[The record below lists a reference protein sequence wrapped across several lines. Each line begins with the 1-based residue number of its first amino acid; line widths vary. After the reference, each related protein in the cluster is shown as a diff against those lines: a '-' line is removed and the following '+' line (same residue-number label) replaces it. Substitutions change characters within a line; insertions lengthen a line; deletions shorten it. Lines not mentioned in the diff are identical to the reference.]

1 MQNWQALRRIHI
13 VGIGG
18 AGMSAMAR
26 ILKARG
32 VLVTG
37 SDARE
42 SAMTAALRTEDIPVQ
57 IGFVAGSALDTDA
70 VLASSAVPESDP
82 ELQAAR
88 AQGIPIFR
96 RPDILPWLTAGYDVI
111 AVAGAHGKT
120 TVTSMLAMV
129 FTALNQDPSF
139 IIGGVSANVGTNA
152 RLGKGRYFIIEADE
166 YQNTF
171 LSLSPRIAVVTN
183 IEYDHPDCF
192 PTLRHLR
199 YAFGEFIER
208 IQPGGLLV
216 ACNDDPLAH
225 ALAASYHANG
235 GNLVLY
241 GREEGSGVTWRAL
254 NIRPNELG
262 GIDFEVQYQ
271 GQALWPMRLQIP
283 GAHNALNALAVM
295 AVADAVGLPW
305 NIAAMTLRD
314 YKGTE
319 RRFQLLGEAQGVTV
333 IDDYAH
339 HPTQIRYV
347 LEAARQRYP
356 GRRILAVWQPHT
368 FSRIKALWD
377 AYLTAFGE
385 ADAVYILPIYAAR
398 EVDDGSVRHTDLAA
412 ALHHPQVQ
420 PCSDLEQAAELLAQT
435 VQPGDVVMLMG
446 AGNEYM
452 VGERLLRALTGGAA

>member
-1 MQNWQALRRIHI
+1 MQNWQALQRIH
-13 VGIGG
+13 VAGIGG
-18 AGMSAMAR
+18 AGMSAIAR

-32 VLVTG
+32 LQVTG

-42 SAMTAALRTEDIPVQ
+42 SATTAALRAEGIPVR
-57 IGFVAGSALDTDA
+57 IGFSAGEALDADA

-88 AQGIPIFR
+88 AQGLPILR
-96 RPDILPWLTAGYDVI
+96 RPDILPWLTSGYDVI
-111 AVAGAHGKT
+111 AVSGAHGKT
-120 TVTSMLAMV
+120 TVTSMLALV
-129 FTALNQDPSF
+129 FTALRQDPSF
-139 IIGGVSANVGTNA
+139 IIGGVSANLGTNA
-152 RLGKGRYFIIEADE
+152 RLGRGRYFIIEADE

-171 LSLSPRIAVVTN
+171 LSLSPKIAIITN

-192 PTLRHLR
+192 PSLRHLR
-199 YAFGEFIER
+199 YAFGEFVER

-225 ALAASYHANG
+225 ALGASYHANG
-235 GNLVLY
+235 GNLMLY

-254 NIRPNELG
+254 NIRPNDLG

-271 GQALWPMRLQIP
+271 GQALWPMRLQVP
-283 GAHNALNALAVM
+283 GAHNALNALAVL
-295 AVADAVGLPW
+295 AVAEAAGLPW
-305 NIAAMTLRD
+305 NVAATTLRE
-314 YKGTE
+314 YRGTE
-319 RRFQLLGEAQGVTV
+319 RRFQLLGEAGGVTV

-347 LEAARQRYP
+347 LEAARQRYA

-368 FSRIKALWD
+368 FSRIKALWQ
-377 AYLTAFGE
+377 AYLTAFAD

-412 ALHHPQVQ
+412 AIQHPWVHS
-420 PCSDLEQAAELLAQT
+420 CADLEQAVQDLADA
-435 VQPGDVVMLMG
+435 VRPGDVVILMG
-446 AGNEYM
+446 AGNEYL
-452 VGERLLRALTGGAA
+452 VGERLLQHLTGETA